1 MAKAWAIRAGSA
13 FAALLLLRKL
23 GQRVA
28 SLPTHSFSRMMR
40 DLSAGRVR
48 SIQFGAKEFLVKT
61 AEGSYRTTIVPL
73 MMQLKGADMSALLE
87 KHGVVV
93 SAPRSGLASKL
104 GPALLLLMPFA
115 YLMLSMRMLRG
126 TMNPTDAPVGKKHR
140 GGKKRAARKSARGGP
155 LGGAG
160 SDSASSDG
168 AFEPTRNSGGR
179 GEKVFPLFADVAGV
193 DDAKR
198 ELMEVVDFIK
208 RPGRYLA
215 IGAHVPRGV
224 LLSGPS
230 GTGKTMLAR
239 ATANEAGVP
248 FISCSASEFVEAI
261 VGRGAARVR
270 ELFERAGAVGG
281 PCVVF
286 IDELDAMGKARGG
299 LHSHD
304 EREQTLN
311 QLLTEMDGFT
321 TGGDARA
328 VSILVLAATNRA
340 ETLDAALTRPG
351 RFDRHVTVGLADAAG
366 RDAILRVH
374 TARVKLASDADVSH
388 TFSTVRRTAER
399 THPPSAAIGLPRAP
413 SHAAAPL
420 SLSHTHTH
428 TIPSL
433 PPPTHHQITGIANRA
448 AGLSGAE
455 LAGLVNDA
463 ALLAVRR
470 GKHSVDAAALEEAL
484 SRAMEL
490 KVKNKLGKMAA
501 HIAGLR

>member
-399 THPPSAAIGLPRAP
+399 THPPSRRDRSAKSTQPCRGTAL
-413 SHAAAPL
+413 SL
-420 SLSHTHTH
+420 SLSHTHTPF
-428 TIPSL
+428 PSSPDA
-433 PPPTHHQITGIANRA
+433 PPDHRHREPRGGAIRRRAGGAGERRCAARGA
-448 AGLSGAE
+448 AGKAQRR
-455 LAGLVNDA
+455 
-463 ALLAVRR
+463 RR
-470 GKHSVDAAALEEAL
+470 GA
-484 SRAMEL
+484 
-490 KVKNKLGKMAA
+490 
-501 HIAGLR
+501 